1 MSAEVSVIVLA
12 PAIVPLALAG
22 GAVWALGRGS
32 DAIIERQRREREA
45 RFQRERTVERYESLR
60 QRAELAHAEFGDVDP
75 IPPLPG
81 NWTPGGDPA
90 RTHALTVDLAARVAE
105 AEHRLLEQLGAARSR
120 RIVAGLQRALAD
132 LAASAPSYT
141 APAQP
146 VAVQQQPAELGES
159 LRRVL
164 ARLDPGAAADVVRQL
179 ERWATQAL
187 AAPSP
192 AQARL
197 LLDDLRYS
205 VEKANREVTTRRTRL
220 ADLAARLRSYTGPHV
235 DAALGLIDAATD
247 DPDPDWPGLG
257 AAVTAAIE
265 RTREEAVRD
274 YTLWALRDSLE
285 EIGCE
290 VQEGFDVLLAREGM
304 AHLTREGWE
313 DLAVRVRSRPE
324 ENTAHFNMVAPR
336 DGSAEIDPSVEEQWC
351 AAFDQ
356 LLPVLAERG
365 IEVRV
370 EERSAQG
377 EAEAQQVEPLRFP
390 FERRRRDRREDTHR
404 RELPR

>member
-1 MSAEVSVIVLA
+1 MSAEVSVLVLA

-45 RFQRERTVERYESLR
+45 RFNRERTVERYESLR
-60 QRAELAHAEFGDVDP
+60 RLAERAHAEFGEVEL

-81 NWTPGGDPA
+81 DWPPGGDPA
-90 RTHALTVDLAARVAE
+90 RTHARTVDLAARVEA
-105 AEHRLLEQLGAARSR
+105 AEHRLQEQLGAARSR
-120 RIVAGLQRALAD
+120 RVVAGLQQAIAR
-132 LAASAPSYT
+132 LAASAPSLA

-146 VAVQQQPAELGES
+146 MAVQQQPAELGES

-164 ARLDPGAAADVVRQL
+164 SRLDPDAAVNVVLQL
-179 ERWATQAL
+179 EKWATQAL
-187 AAPSP
+187 SAPSP
-192 AQARL
+192 AAARL

-220 ADLAARLRSYTGPHV
+220 ADLAARMRSYTGPYI
-235 DAALGLIDAATD
+235 DDALGLIAAAAD

-257 AAVTAAIE
+257 ATVTAAIE
-265 RTREEAVRD
+265 RTREDAVRD
-274 YTLWALRDSLE
+274 YTLWALRESFE

-304 AHLTREGWE
+304 AHITRDGWE

-324 ENTAHFNMVAPR
+324 ENMAHFNMVAPR
-336 DGSAEIDPSVEEQWC
+336 DGSARIDPSVEEQWC
-351 AAFDQ
+351 SAFDQ
-356 LLPVLAERG
+356 LLPALAGRG
-365 IEVRV
+365 VDV
-370 EERSAQG
+370 QVVERSEQG
-377 EAEAQQVEPLRFP
+377 EAEAQQVEPVRFP
-390 FERRRRDRREDTHR
+390 FERRRRDRSDNARR